1 MACVEEKCV
10 VMDNT
15 DEDPISSLTMFLK
28 DWEVQGR
35 LVLRGLEWPLHL
47 SAFCAEQMEEKS
59 QVAKT
64 SRIIFLTLSLWS
76 KRLHFLAW

>member
-28 DWEVQGR
+28 DWEVQG
-35 LVLRGLEWPLHL
+35 LVEIIAL
-47 SAFCAEQMEEKS
+47 SS
-59 QVAKT
+59 Q
-64 SRIIFLTLSLWS
+64 WS
-76 KRLHFLAW
+76 DIALFYEA